1 MRAWP
6 ARVAPGAPAPTAFL
20 DRDGTLNINRPG
32 TYITRPGQLRL
43 YAQAPAA
50 LRLMAAKGYRLVVL
64 TNQSAVA
71 RGYMSLAA
79 ARAINLKLVKDLRR
93 EGVKIDAVYMCPHG
107 PDDGCGCRKPA
118 PGLLKEAAKD
128 RPADLRSSFLAGD
141 KASDL
146 RMAAN
151 GGIKGFLVLTGEW
164 RSAGAAAAKS
174 GYKGLLALAR
184 ALPDVK
190 KGKTK

>member
-1 MRAWP
+1 MRAWGTR
-6 ARVAPGAPAPTAFL
+6 ARGTRRVPTAFL

-32 TYITRPGQLRL
+32 TYITRPSQLRL

-50 LRLMAAKGYRLVVL
+50 LKIMAAKGYRIVVL

-71 RGYMSLAA
+71 RGYMTLAA
-79 ARAINLKLVKDLRR
+79 AKAINLRLVR
-93 EGVKIDAVYMCPHG
+93 ELQRARARVDAVYMCPHG
-107 PDDGCGCRKPA
+107 PQDGCRCRKPA
-118 PGLLKEAAKD
+118 TGLLEEAA
-128 RPADLRSSFLAGD
+128 ADLPTDLGRSFLAGD

-164 RSAGAAAAKS
+164 RSAGPAAARG

-184 ALPDVK
+184 SLPDVK
-190 KGKTK
+190 ERTTT